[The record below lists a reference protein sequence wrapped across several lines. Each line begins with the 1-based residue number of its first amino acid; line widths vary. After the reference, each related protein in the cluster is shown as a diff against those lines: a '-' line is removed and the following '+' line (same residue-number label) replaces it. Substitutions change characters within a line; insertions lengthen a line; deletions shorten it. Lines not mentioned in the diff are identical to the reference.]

1 MSVRMRSR
9 RSAGSRSPPPSNAWA
24 IPTRPCA
31 GPRLRP
37 VFPKSRCVQRP
48 SSSRASQTASAVVR
62 QRLRPALVARPI
74 EQRPRGKKPARRA
87 PHHFVGIALAAL
99 EDPRFDQRLERHV
112 PSDTPRDH
120 EVAGLA
126 AEEAGVGCPRQLEV
140 LRFRELRRLTRTL
153 ERPPRGCREVDSD
166 VGVPSAPERIERPDD
181 PRGSAI
187 ETRERRRRPP
197 RVPLLRRPQRHRVE
211 PFLGIRDDRADPAS
225 NALLVPRLVRQLL
238 ECVRPKEHFW
248 TG

>member
-9 RSAGSRSPPPSNAWA
+9 RSAGRSPPPSSARA

-37 VFPKSRCVQRP
+37 VFPNSRCVQRP
-48 SSSRASQTASAVVR
+48 SSSRACQTASAVVR
-62 QRLRPALVARPI
+62 HARPSARPRPI

-87 PHHFVGIALAAL
+87 PHHLVGIALAAL
-99 EDPRFDQRLERHV
+99 EDPLRWAARGHV
-112 PSDTPRDH
+112 PADTPRDH

-140 LRFRELRRLTRTL
+140 LRFRKLRRLTRTL

-166 VGVPSAPERIERPDD
+166 VGVPPAPERIERPDD

-211 PFLGIRDDRADPAS
+211 PLLGIRDDRADPTS
-225 NALLVPRLVRQLL
+225 NAPRPTPRPSIARMRQA
-238 ECVRPKEHFW
+238 EEHFW